1 MKKIIFFSGDNLRH
15 KFIVDKLISDKYEI
29 YWIITKRN
37 KKITTK
43 KKISHKLNKLLINHN
58 NKRFLAEKKFFN
70 KAGNLALKKVKK
82 VFYINSQ
89 YEAEDLISKLLFKNV
104 KMLLTYGCKK
114 IDIEKIRKKNKFSCY
129 YWNIHAGL
137 SPWYRGT
144 ITHFWPSYMLEP
156 EKTAMTLHEITQDID
171 WGPIIDQTK
180 PILKKK
186 DNLHELSCRAV
197 YSFGKSL
204 RKKIEFAIKS
214 KKILRGI
221 EQKSHGKIWTN
232 NMWEPKH
239 LILIYETHKD
249 KIIKYCLKNKFVKKV
264 KLKSIF

>member
-104 KMLLTYGCKK
+104 KMLLTYGC
-114 IDIEKIRKKNKFSCY
+114 
-129 YWNIHAGL
+129 
-137 SPWYRGT
+137 
-144 ITHFWPSYMLEP
+144 
-156 EKTAMTLHEITQDID
+156 
-171 WGPIIDQTK
+171 
-180 PILKKK
+180 
-186 DNLHELSCRAV
+186 
-197 YSFGKSL
+197 
-204 RKKIEFAIKS
+204 
-214 KKILRGI
+214 
-221 EQKSHGKIWTN
+221 
-232 NMWEPKH
+232 
-239 LILIYETHKD
+239 
-249 KIIKYCLKNKFVKKV
+249 
-264 KLKSIF
+264 